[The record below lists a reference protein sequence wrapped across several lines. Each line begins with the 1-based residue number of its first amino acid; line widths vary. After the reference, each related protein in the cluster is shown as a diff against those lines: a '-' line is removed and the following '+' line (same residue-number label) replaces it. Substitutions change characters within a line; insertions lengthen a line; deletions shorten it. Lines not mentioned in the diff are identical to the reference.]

1 MVNYLVQ
8 VLGTLTFENFY
19 QWTDGYL
26 AQQAGD
32 RQVDVEVRG
41 LLHNIYIYIYIYHIM
56 YECIIYKYIYN
67 V

>member
-41 LLHNIYIYIYIYHIM
+41 LLHNIYIYIYIS
-56 YECIIYKYIYN
+56 YN